1 MFTTRAYRALA
12 AVALTISATP
22 LFFFQ
27 TTTKA
32 EANPLAPIW
41 TGVYLGAQAGAKW
54 SDVGTDFSSTL
65 SGTDWTG
72 GGHAGFN
79 LGLGGIVVGVEGD
92 ASLDS
97 SSLNFTPTFGGGK
110 GTFESDWSG
119 TLRGRIGLPVGP
131 ALLYATA
138 GYAWTDATLT
148 TKSAAGTTFSQS
160 KSFGG
165 VVYGLG
171 AETFVL
177 PNMSLRLEALR
188 FDYGSDKLSL
198 TGATNALGEFDPSET
213 VVRAGVSFHLN

>member
-1 MFTTRAYRALA
+1 MSTTRAYRVSA
-12 AVALTISATP
+12 AVALAIIATP
-22 LFFFQ
+22 LLFPQ

-32 EANPLAPIW
+32 HANPLAPIW
-41 TGVYLGAQAGAKW
+41 TGVYFGAQAGAKW
-54 SDVGTDFSSTL
+54 SDVNTDFSS
-65 SGTDWTG
+65 SFSATDWTG

-79 LGLGGIVVGVEGD
+79 LGLGMIVIGIEGD

-97 SSLNFTPTFGGGK
+97 TSLNFTPSFGGGT
-110 GTFESDWSG
+110 GTLESDWSG
-119 TLRGRIGLPVGP
+119 TIRGRVGLPVGP

-138 GYAWTDATLT
+138 GYAWTDATLS
-148 TKSAAGTTFSQS
+148 TKSATGTTFSQS
-160 KSFGG
+160 HSFDG
-165 VVYGLG
+165 VVYGVG
-171 AETFVL
+171 AESYVL